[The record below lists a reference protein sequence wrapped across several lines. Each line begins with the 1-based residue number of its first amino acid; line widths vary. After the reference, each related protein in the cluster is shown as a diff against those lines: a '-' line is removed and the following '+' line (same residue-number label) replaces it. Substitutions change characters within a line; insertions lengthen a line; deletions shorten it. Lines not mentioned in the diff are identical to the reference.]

1 MSNATVPP
9 PYFPLNHTHLHVLY
23 SLVFWCCSVLFF
35 LLPSHICSLI
45 IWVLFIPHPCDSLS
59 IPPFIS
65 TLYLFNSLPSIPT
78 APPFSSHSRCPV
90 GGVPLKICTIVI
102 NDFDLFAHNTP
113 LPPPPPPFYLLPF
126 FSLSSAFTPFFSA
139 AKCSK
144 CLH

>member
-1 MSNATVPP
+1 MNNAAVPP
-9 PYFPLNHTHLHVLY
+9 PSFPLNHTHLHLLY
-23 SLVFWCCSVLFF
+23 SVVHWGF
-35 LLPSHICSLI
+35 LLPSHTCSLI
-45 IWVLFIPHPCDSLS
+45 IWVLFIPHPCDSLF

-65 TLYLFNSLPSIPT
+65 TLYLFNSLPSILT
-78 APPFSSHSRCPV
+78 APPFSSHSRCPI

-113 LPPPPPPFYLLPF
+113 LPPPPPPPFYLLPF
-126 FSLSSAFTPFFSA
+126 FSLSSAFTPFSLQQPA